1 MEIEKVTAETLGMG
15 AAIERLN
22 DGFDQL
28 LVNISDPNSQAD
40 AIREIKLTIK
50 IKPKKDR
57 TSCEY
62 QVHLNT
68 KLAGPKPLVG
78 IIFVGRQKGKMTAFE
93 NNPDQMGIFTAEQFN
108 QNEKITMEV
117 NHD

>member
-1 MEIEKVTAETLGMG
+1 MDIKNVTAETLGMG

-22 DGFDQL
+22 DGFNQVL
-28 LVNISDPNSQAD
+28 NNIADINSHAE
-40 AIREIKLTIK
+40 AVREIKLTIK
-50 IKPKKDR
+50 IKPTKDR

-68 KLAGPKPLVG
+68 KIAGPKPLAG
-78 IIFVGRQKGKMTAFE
+78 ILFVGKQKGKMAAFE
-93 NNPDQMGIFTAEQFN
+93 NDPDQIGMFTADQFQKEQLTK
-108 QNEKITMEV
+108 EK